1 MPAREMYFT
10 FNKDIELNL
19 KNLPILQHM
28 IISSCDEEQLQ
39 EIKDAYCTEKFD
51 KNFFKFFIKEL
62 KDFSNVSVEGDY
74 VSEKKRVILPIVYDI
89 ICQEPAT
96 PDGPLGLKYLYDEWD
111 YEGCGHDDHYY
122 LTFANEE
129 KEIKKFTKEA
139 EKAIEKLNS
148 IGVRAKLVIEQ
159 QTP

>member
-10 FNKDIELNL
+10 FNKDVELNL
-19 KNLPILQHM
+19 KNLPLLQKM
-28 IISSCDEEQLQ
+28 IFDFFDEEDVQK
-39 EIKDAYCTEKFD
+39 IKDAYCTEKFD

-62 KDFSNVSVEGDY
+62 KGFDSVSIEGEY
-74 VSEKKRVILPIVYDI
+74 VSEKKKVILSMISDI
-89 ICQEPAT
+89 IGQEPSN
-96 PDGPLGLKYLYDEWD
+96 PVGPLGLKYLYDEWD

-139 EKAIEKLNS
+139 EKAVEKLKS
-148 IGVRAKLVIEQ
+148 IGVKAKLVIE
-159 QTP
+159 